1 MVFTSMTELYF
12 RDKIELGNKVMQ
24 DLNEIVG
31 KVTPNLQQDITD
43 SIVDVFSLIEAIHY
57 HIDIHLII
65 EKKIQEAR
73 IESAKAMKENADLK
87 IQNSE
92 LNRKLA
98 EALEREL

>member
-1 MVFTSMTELYF
+1 MTELYF
-12 RDKIELGNKVMQ
+12 RDKIELGNKVMS
-24 DLNEIVG
+24 DLNEVVG

-57 HIDIHLII
+57 HIDVHISI
-65 EKKIQEAR
+65 ERKLQEAR

-87 IQNSE
+87 IQNAE

-98 EALEREL
+98 SALEREL

>member
-43 SIVDVFSLIEAIHY
+43 SIVDVFSLIESIHY

-87 IQNSE
+87 LQNAE

>member
-1 MVFTSMTELYF
+1 MTELYF

-57 HIDIHLII
+57 HIDIHLVI

-87 IQNSE
+87 LQNAE

>member
-12 RDKIELGNKVMQ
+12 RDKIELGNKVMS
-24 DLNEIVG
+24 DLNEVVG

-57 HIDIHLII
+57 HIDVHISI
-65 EKKIQEAR
+65 ERKLQEAR

-87 IQNSE
+87 IQNAE

-98 EALEREL
+98 SALEREL

>member
-12 RDKIELGNKVMQ
+12 RDKIELGNKVMS
-24 DLNEIVG
+24 DLNEVVG

-57 HIDIHLII
+57 HIDVHIAI
-65 EKKIQEAR
+65 ERKIQEAR

-87 IQNSE
+87 IQNAE